1 MASEELWDKSGRLR
15 TELLAQGD
23 VDEYKRY
30 RSLLT
35 RNKDVFYADLVRTVA
50 SAASYFL
57 IENGILRAMKSQ
69 VTSPRWVI
77 YRDSL
82 TVHAAANLTELQRSM
97 QTRHPIFMMTFIISP
112 CPMNLPLGMFI
123 VESHSEDKRTWDLRR
138 HVDVASWIPVE
149 MPSDAATERRGDVEG
164 GEAASSSET
173 ATAAPAASSSET
185 ATAAPAVPRVLPVL
199 DEPRRLTRG
208 CPLRFSHNGDDFDS
222 LLECI
227 HREAFRRLGLKY
239 LVTRNIFQLGHL
251 LGEQSQKQYTT
262 DGILY
267 AAVGASSASPQVFH
281 VEIKPGPLSVEE
293 GERCKA
299 LCEFLNQHVLCV
311 SGGNISDARVKEETA
326 MPTAVPRPRHSFCV
340 EMSVYLAQGVGVA
353 PLYCPSVMW
362 HFGEGACST
371 PFLSAFHTA
380 DPRQWEETRLR
391 LLRVYHLATKD
402 AGRFARC
409 PDPY

>member
-1 MASEELWDKSGRLR
+1 MASEELWDKSGQLR
-15 TELLAQGD
+15 VELLAKGD

-30 RSLLT
+30 RTFLT
-35 RNKDVFYADLVRTVA
+35 RNKDAFYTDLVRTVA
-50 SAASYFL
+50 SAASYAL
-57 IENGILRAMKSQ
+57 TENGVLRAIKSQ

-82 TVHAAANLTELQRSM
+82 TVHATANQTEFQRSM
-97 QTRHPIFMMTFIISP
+97 QTRHPVFVMTFIISP
-112 CPMNLPLGMFI
+112 CPMNLPLGMFV
-123 VESHSEDKRTWDLRR
+123 VESHSEDKRTWELRR

-149 MPSDAATERRGDVEG
+149 MPPDAAAERRGDVER
-164 GEAASSSET
+164 GEATSPAET
-173 ATAAPAASSSET
+173 ATAVPPAP
-185 ATAAPAVPRVLPVL
+185 PVL
-199 DEPRRLTRG
+199 DEPRR
-208 CPLRFSHNGDDFDS
+208 PLRSSPRRFAHNGDDFDS

-239 LVTRNIFQLGHL
+239 LVTRNILQLGHL
-251 LGEQSQKQYTT
+251 LVEQSQKQYTT

-267 AAVGASSASPQVFH
+267 ASVGAPSSPPQVFH

-311 SGGNISDARVKEETA
+311 SGGNVSDARVKEETTTPA
-326 MPTAVPRPRHSFCV
+326 AFPRPRHSFCV
-340 EMSVYLAQGVGVA
+340 EMSVYLAQGVGIA

-402 AGRFARC
+402 AGRFSRC
-409 PDPY
+409 HDPYESV